1 MVNIIKAIKIE
12 LYDENMVGNH
22 FLFISILKLG
32 KNLVK
37 VF

>member
-12 LYDENMVGNH
+12 LYGEDMVGNH
-22 FLFISILKLG
+22 FLFNSILKLG